1 MYTPWISHGL
11 SSVAAFLKHAA
22 GERYYTHREQL
33 HAGVQ
38 RQVWLLPRGRRRIRP
53 LFFTHTAGYSCCCLL
68 GTLWDPRGKI
78 FLCPNTAAACYHF

>member
-22 GERYYTHREQL
+22 GERCYTHREQL

-38 RQVWLLPRGRRRIRP
+38 RQVWLLPRGRKEDQTP
-53 LFFTHTAGYSCCCLL
+53 LLHPHSGIQLL
-68 GTLWDPRGKI
+68 LLAMHSLGSKG
-78 FLCPNTAAACYHF
+78 